1 MSVTAVLLPLFVH
14 VLLVF
19 VLLVR
24 LGTLRVPLVRSR
36 VVKPGDIALG
46 QKAWPEAA
54 LKAGNAF
61 DNQFQLPVLFYV
73 LTALALV
80 TRQADL
86 LFVVLAW
93 LFVVSR
99 IVHAAIHSG
108 GNHIV
113 RRFQAYFFGFVVLAV
128 MWIAFAVGILASGA

>member
-1 MSVTAVLLPLFVH
+1 MPSPTSSSC
-14 VLLVF
+14 
-19 VLLVR
+19 
-24 LGTLRVPLVRSR
+24 RSCSTCC
-36 VVKPGDIALG
+36 I
-46 QKAWPEAA
+46 
-54 LKAGNAF
+54 
-61 DNQFQLPVLFYV
+61 
-73 LTALALV
+73 ALALV

-108 GNHIV
+108 GNNV
-113 RRFQAYFFGFVVLAV
+113 VLRFQAYVFGLVVLAV